1 MTTRHIHQQAL
12 DCLTERAP
20 EAFARL
26 TVYPNGGG
34 MTKLDVPL
42 SEVRSHI
49 LGNGNLDTRQTPT
62 VTATDGTTHTLA
74 DVKHV
79 DVEYHVG
86 QYETSSLA
94 IALSLADPG
103 ATVYVIVRL
112 KSGKALRYRTRIT
125 EFLNVSPRFD
135 WFKPHHHPV
144 RVKTVDG
151 TVTHPNGGRIRRVEV
166 GGVYPSNPS

>member
-1 MTTRHIHQQAL
+1 MTTRRIHQQAL

-26 TVYPNGGG
+26 TIYPNKGD
-34 MTKLDVPL
+34 MNKLDVPL
-42 SEVRSHI
+42 SEVRPHI
-49 LGNGNLDTRQTPT
+49 TPSGNFDTRQAT
-62 VTATDGTTHTLA
+62 VTATDGTTHDLA
-74 DVKHV
+74 DVKRV
-79 DVEYHVG
+79 DTEYHVG

-94 IALSLADPG
+94 IALSLADPR

-112 KSGKALRYRTRIT
+112 KSGKTLRYRTRIT
-125 EFLNVSPRFD
+125 EFLNVSPNFD

-166 GGVYPSNPS
+166 GGVYPSKSS